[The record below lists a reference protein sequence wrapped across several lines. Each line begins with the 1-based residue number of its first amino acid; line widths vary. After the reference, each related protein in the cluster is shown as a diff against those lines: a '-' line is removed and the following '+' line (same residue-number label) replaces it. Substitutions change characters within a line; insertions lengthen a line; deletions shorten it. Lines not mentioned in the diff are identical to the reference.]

1 MSEMEQTTSG
11 SVSKQPQPIDDKVK
25 ELSAEIN
32 NLREIVHDQKDEIER
47 LKSNQENLNKRLR
60 AQERYTR
67 KDSILVVNPPFDAR
81 VVNDVTRETLKFFE
95 QFLKITIAYDSI
107 KACHII
113 PGSARGSSMPT
124 VICKFIY
131 FDQKNEVWTKKW
143 KLRKAK
149 NPINNYNIYL
159 NEPLPEC
166 EAEIQNEAKKRS
178 MITTTN
184 NCVVSVLVGGANNQ
198 TYFKK
203 VHELSDLDNP
213 NVIKRNQRD
222 DNAVHSPKAKKPNN
236 RNM

>member
-113 PGSARGSSMPT
+113 SGNPMGNSVPH
-124 VICKFIY
+124 VNCKYIY
-131 FDQKNEVWTKKW
+131 FDQKKELW
-143 KLRKAK
+143 
-149 NPINNYNIYL
+149 
-159 NEPLPEC
+159 
-166 EAEIQNEAKKRS
+166 QN
-178 MITTTN
+178 
-184 NCVVSVLVGGANNQ
+184 
-198 TYFKK
+198 
-203 VHELSDLDNP
+203 
-213 NVIKRNQRD
+213 
-222 DNAVHSPKAKKPNN
+222 
-236 RNM
+236 